1 MPGLLII
8 CVCSGGEK
16 EHYRSIQTS
25 SSAESKVFSSP
36 WEVAEGT
43 RELLPSLIPS
53 IPEKVTECRRITLGI
68 SKVCSFEHPTRT
80 KRRTQMI
87 QCMATGK
94 RTAAG
99 KGRPETSS

>member
-1 MPGLLII
+1 MAQYRLLHLQ
-8 CVCSGGEK
+8 K
-16 EHYRSIQTS
+16 ARSS
-25 SSAESKVFSSP
+25 LP
-36 WEVAEGT
+36 LGEVAEGT
-43 RELLPSLIPS
+43 RELLPSLIAS